1 MGTAEDLVLAEP
13 LGVDGSEQAE
23 RYHRVLA
30 VEDVVDQA
38 LKVEGVVAV
47 RHDVRRVGRRQ
58 PERVRELV
66 RLVGKRRHL
75 CPAKKNNIQTKKN
88 QSADGSLKNG
98 CCRSIMADLLETRL
112 VAELFKVG
120 VVGGDARRVQKLDD
134 ARVGQRVEVAAQQQL

>member
-1 MGTAEDLVLAEP
+1 MSEIGVKKKTVKIKGRTGWDVAVGTAEDLVLAEP

-23 RYHRVLA
+23 RHHRVLA

-75 CPAKKNNIQTKKN
+75 CPAKKTTTYKQRKTN
-88 QSADGSLKNG
+88 QPMG
-98 CCRSIMADLLETRL
+98 R
-112 VAELFKVG
+112 
-120 VVGGDARRVQKLDD
+120 
-134 ARVGQRVEVAAQQQL
+134 

>member
-23 RYHRVLA
+23 RHHRVLA

-75 CPAKKNNIQTKKN
+75 CPAKKKQHTNKEKPISRWVAKKRM
-88 QSADGSLKNG
+88 L
-98 CCRSIMADLLETRL
+98 SINH
-112 VAELFKVG
+112 
-120 VVGGDARRVQKLDD
+120 GGPFGDTSCSRAL
-134 ARVGQRVEVAAQQQL
+134 